1 MHGKIKT
8 DVIIIGAGPTGLS
21 LACQLARYGVDF
33 TLIEKNATVTSHSKA
48 IGVQART
55 LEIYEQLGL
64 AQQAVTHGQIASKIR
79 MLTSGKIRAEINLS
93 NMGLGLSPYPYLL
106 FLEQSKNE
114 QLLYDYLLNHQK
126 NVLWN
131 TALDDLMQ
139 TEMGV
144 IARVK
149 TTDGELQVIEAQYLV
164 GCDGAKSLVRNKLG
178 LSFEGSTLERL
189 FYVADVQMDWPFSH
203 DAGYACLAPASTALF
218 FPMEGEKQ
226 YRIIGTF
233 PEGLDKDEGE
243 FLYEEIEQRIKE
255 DTKLFLDI
263 SNVSWFSV
271 YRVHSRGVNKF
282 SEGRCFV
289 AGDAAHIHSPAGAQ
303 GMNTGIQDAYNL
315 AWKMAFVIKG
325 YADEKLLETYNE
337 ERLPNSK
344 KLLQTTDRAFAVLIG
359 SNRLIGLLRI
369 TIFPTL
375 LRYLFKLNVVGKLAF
390 LFISQIRIRYRNASL
405 SKRNDNKDFKV
416 KAGDRMPYFLIDG
429 ESVYNRL
436 HSPKFHSLVFS
447 SLPDDFQMLK
457 AELAHQYLE
466 FIDCSEIL
474 LDSKVTEIFGINHPF
489 VVLLRPDNHI
499 AFISTEISINEL
511 NIYMDKFFCNSKLQ
525 INHSLNT
532 G

>member
-1 MHGKIKT
+1 MNGKIKT

-21 LACQLARYGVDF
+21 LACQLVRYGIDF
-33 TLIEKNATVTSHSKA
+33 ILIEKNATVTSHSKA

-64 AQQAVTHGQIASKIR
+64 AQQAVSHGQIARKICL
-79 MLTSGKIRAEINLS
+79 LTGGKIRAEINLS

-114 QLLYDYLLNHQK
+114 QLLYEYLLNHQK

-131 TALDDLMQ
+131 TELDNFTQ
-139 TEMGV
+139 TE
-144 IARVK
+144 IAVTAQVK
-149 TTDGELQVIEAQYLV
+149 TLDGDFQVIEAQYLV

-189 FYVADVQMDWPFSH
+189 FYVADVQIDWPFSH

-243 FLYEEIEQRIKE
+243 FLYEEIEQRIQH
-255 DTKLFLDI
+255 DTKLALDI
-263 SNVSWFSV
+263 SKVNWFSV
-271 YRVHSRGVNKF
+271 YKVHSRGVNKF

-315 AWKMAFVIKG
+315 AWKIAFVIKG

-359 SNRLIGLLRI
+359 SNRVIGLLRM

-375 LRYLFKLNVVGKLAF
+375 LRYLFKLNVIGKLAF
-390 LFISQIRIRYRNASL
+390 LFISQTRIHYRNASL
-405 SKRNDNKDFKV
+405 SMRNDNKIFKV

-429 ESVYNRL
+429 ERVYNRL
-436 HSPKFHSLVFS
+436 HQPKFHFLVFS
-447 SLPDDFQMLK
+447 NLPTHFKMLEM
-457 AELAHQYLE
+457 ELAHQYRE
-466 FIDCSEIL
+466 FFDCSEIL
-474 LDSKVTEIFGINHPF
+474 LDSKVTEVFGMNTSF

-499 AFISTEISINEL
+499 AFISTEISLNEL
-511 NIYMDKFFCNSKLQ
+511 SVYMDRFFCNSKLQ
-525 INHSLNT
+525 VT
-532 G
+532 